1 LGKTIVLTNNISQL
15 NLYNAFRAFS
25 ALGELTGVFVTLL
38 KRIED
43 HMDKNDHFYQPG
55 EQFFDYNPRV

>member
-1 LGKTIVLTNNISQL
+1 
-15 NLYNAFRAFS
+15 
-25 ALGELTGVFVTLL
+25 LL

-55 EQFFDYNPRV
+55 EQFFDYNPRVWEIERTIEAI